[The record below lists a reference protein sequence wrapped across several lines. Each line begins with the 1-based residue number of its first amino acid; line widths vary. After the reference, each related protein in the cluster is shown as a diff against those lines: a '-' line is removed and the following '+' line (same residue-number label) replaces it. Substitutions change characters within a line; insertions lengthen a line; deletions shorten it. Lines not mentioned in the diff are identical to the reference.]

1 MWARR
6 QGGQSCACR
15 VNISFWTH
23 VKGLLKMCAGPCSP
37 LAAPWK
43 WQALRF
49 SPLQDQVKSIKI
61 YYSYGSAVTS
71 LKAAC
76 NFRRERGRGVGGEG
90 SGCELWLLKF
100 SREYGD
106 LVWEWK
112 RRRKIKYLTV
122 NCCRREHVRLL
133 AGFSKDAI
141 RFNTADGWM
150 RNCVTRSFFSGWRGA
165 RSHVQHGASHC
176 EENYPPHRQIAEN
189 YGDTWTGTSSSS

>member
-6 QGGQSCACR
+6 RGGQFCACR
-15 VNISFWTH
+15 VNISFRTH

-76 NFRRERGRGVGGEG
+76 NFRRERRWWGRKG

-112 RRRKIKYLTV
+112 GRKKIKYLTV
-122 NCCRREHVRLL
+122 NCRWREHVRMCEWMS
-133 AGFSKDAI
+133 AGTT
-141 RFNTADGWM
+141 TASGVFQRILIGLIP
-150 RNCVTRSFFSGWRGA
+150 RNCATRSFFGW
-165 RSHVQHGASHC
+165 HGPHAHMQCAESHC
-176 EENYPPHRQIAEN
+176 DGN
-189 YGDTWTGTSSSS
+189 